1 MYSLFRA
8 SSVAST
14 MVSCLSGASMA
25 ACPSPPGVS
34 RAVSRGE
41 FSRTL
46 RFFRRGRPLL
56 STQTQRRAP
65 AEFPPSPRKRA
76 RRRSNID
83 MSDGAE
89 EAVENAPAVATTDP
103 PTTPVARTPSQT
115 DAVVI
120 GGTSPRDDDRP
131 PPAFTAEDLRR
142 MEEERVR
149 VQELYLREADLK
161 RREKAVA
168 VAELSSPESLAAMN
182 AERVRRAENFR
193 LEALAKKATRG
204 KDDATPPPPPTAA
217 VATSP
222 IDVPETAWMERERL
236 ERRRRYEL
244 EAIERRRAAERAVTA
259 EDVLRRKEA
268 EASARRAMAEAMYAP
283 SFVPPP
289 SAVLGPNG
297 DGGDAGGGRDDADA
311 VRVVTLEEVLRAAP
325 TDDAAADDDD
335 APGDVERGPD
345 TRCDEGDARG
355 RGDGSGGA
363 TPDEGKGEG
372 AEADE
377 GKGEGAEADEGK
389 GEGAED
395 DESPAE
401 GIDADA
407 IDAVV
412 DRLAADAD
420 EDEAW
425 DELDETHGAIAY
437 ERIPW
442 PDAREISGQSLSG
455 RLPASVERARLD
467 RLAARYDPDEF
478 FVRYG
483 DRIDEA
489 EKARALEK
497 VRQVSRAVEKRR
509 AALRRDL

>member
-1 MYSLFRA
+1 MYSFFRA

-46 RFFRRGRPLL
+46 RFPPRMPTPI
-56 STQTQRRAP
+56 TQTQRRAP

-204 KDDATPPPPPTAA
+204 KDDAPPPKAPPPTAA

-297 DGGDAGGGRDDADA
+297 DGGDAGGGADA

-325 TDDAAADDDD
+325 TDDDAAADDD

-355 RGDGSGGA
+355 SGDGSGGA

-377 GKGEGAEADEGK
+377 GKGEGAEA
-389 GEGAED
+389 

-478 FVRYG
+478 FARYG

-497 VRQVSRAVEKRR
+497 VREVSRAVEKRR

>member
-1 MYSLFRA
+1 
-8 SSVAST
+8 
-14 MVSCLSGASMA
+14 
-25 ACPSPPGVS
+25 
-34 RAVSRGE
+34 
-41 FSRTL
+41 
-46 RFFRRGRPLL
+46 
-56 STQTQRRAP
+56 
-65 AEFPPSPRKRA
+65 
-76 RRRSNID
+76 
-83 MSDGAE
+83 
-89 EAVENAPAVATTDP
+89 
-103 PTTPVARTPSQT
+103 
-115 DAVVI
+115 
-120 GGTSPRDDDRP
+120 
-131 PPAFTAEDLRR
+131 
-142 MEEERVR
+142 
-149 VQELYLREADLK
+149 
-161 RREKAVA
+161 
-168 VAELSSPESLAAMN
+168 
-182 AERVRRAENFR
+182 
-193 LEALAKKATRG
+193 
-204 KDDATPPPPPTAA
+204 
-217 VATSP
+217 
-222 IDVPETAWMERERL
+222 
-236 ERRRRYEL
+236 
-244 EAIERRRAAERAVTA
+244 
-259 EDVLRRKEA
+259 
-268 EASARRAMAEAMYAP
+268 MAEAMYAP

-297 DGGDAGGGRDDADA
+297 DGGDAGRGGGDDADA
-311 VRVVTLEEVLRAAP
+311 VRMVTLEEVLRAAP

-363 TPDEGKGEG
+363 TP
-372 AEADE
+372 DE

-478 FVRYG
+478 FARYG

-497 VRQVSRAVEKRR
+497 VREVSRAVEKRR